1 MLSDC
6 HRRIES
12 FLAALL
18 RLALERKG
26 QRLDNSARA
35 SLENAL
41 EYFRHSAPRHTAD
54 EEESQFPRMRECE
67 GSADALRAIEALHA
81 DHVIA
86 DRAHAEVDALG
97 TKWLHDGEL
106 GETDAERLSELL
118 ESLAK
123 LYAHHIDVEDHMV
136 FPAAARMLPPE
147 QVIAIGKEMA
157 SRRRTG
163 LSACSGTAHDA
174 IQRS

>member
-1 MLSDC
+1 MLGLDHDASGRHESVPRLLVPVV
-6 HRRIES
+6 HRVGGRVDDFEI
-12 FLAALL
+12 AAYG
-18 RLALERKG
+18 EPVHG
-26 QRLDNSARA
+26 
-35 SLENAL
+35 
-41 EYFRHSAPRHTAD
+41 
-54 EEESQFPRMRECE
+54 
-67 GSADALRAIEALHA
+67 
-81 DHVIA
+81 
-86 DRAHAEVDALG
+86 
-97 TKWLHDGEL
+97 HDGEL